1 MKVAAILCLLVVIL
15 NRIDD
20 DKIDS
25 YLLGPIEI
33 EMRNKQWMTINEE
46 YFKEQVERAYQ
57 EYLQSNACAINDTT
71 LEALEKMIQE
81 KKDYE
86 LLQNL
91 VAMGFC
97 PLKKSEEERFCE
109 EISNTTAEFQF
120 PSDLLTLEET
130 PDEETTEE
138 QTTDEPLPIQ
148 IQEAPEIFI
157 VKLVALLILL
167 VVSLSFTMKVNDLL
181 ISLSSPVVSLTMN
194 VADLLIFPVVSL
206 TLRVTDLLFV
216 PVISITIVAADFL
229 FIPAVTLVIKATVLI
244 LLLVGCITM
253 RLAAYVIHLV
263 FSITMIVSALLI
275 FLLFSLITLGAS
287 VPFILVGCI
296 IMKVAKFLN
305 TENTDQ
311 PTTSSHLKPV
321 LDSKLEG
328 ITELRCRIASRIV
341 KAAQTTADGKE
352 ILTPRSP

>member
-1 MKVAAILCLLVVIL
+1 MGDRHRDKTLRIPSQEVSDIPIMKVAAILCLLVAIL

-97 PLKKSEEERFCE
+97 PLKKSGEERFCE

-138 QTTDEPLPIQ
+138 QTSDEPLPIQ

-157 VKLVALLILL
+157 VKLVALLFLL

-181 ISLSSPVVSLTMN
+181 
-194 VADLLIFPVVSL
+194 
-206 TLRVTDLLFV
+206 FV
-216 PVISITIVAADFL
+216 PVISITIVAADLL
-229 FIPAVTLVIKATVLI
+229 FIPAVTLAIKATVLI

-263 FSITMIVSALLI
+263 LSITMIVSALLI
-275 FLLFSLITLGAS
+275 FLLFSLITMGAS

-296 IMKVAKFLN
+296 ITKVAKFLN

-311 PTTSSHLKPV
+311 PTTSAHLKPV

>member
-1 MKVAAILCLLVVIL
+1 
-15 NRIDD
+15 
-20 DKIDS
+20 
-25 YLLGPIEI
+25 
-33 EMRNKQWMTINEE
+33 MRNKQWMTINEE

-148 IQEAPEIFI
+148 NQEAPEIFI
-157 VKLVALLILL
+157 VKLLGKASAVLLNHIEGA
-167 VVSLSFTMKVNDLL
+167 T
-181 ISLSSPVVSLTMN
+181 LT
-194 VADLLIFPVVSL
+194 I
-206 TLRVTDLLFV
+206 R
-216 PVISITIVAADFL
+216 
-229 FIPAVTLVIKATVLI
+229 
-244 LLLVGCITM
+244 G
-253 RLAAYVIHLV
+253 
-263 FSITMIVSALLI
+263 
-275 FLLFSLITLGAS
+275 GAW
-287 VPFILVGCI
+287 
-296 IMKVAKFLN
+296 
-305 TENTDQ
+305 
-311 PTTSSHLKPV
+311 
-321 LDSKLEG
+321 
-328 ITELRCRIASRIV
+328 
-341 KAAQTTADGKE
+341 
-352 ILTPRSP
+352 

>member
-1 MKVAAILCLLVVIL
+1 MGDRHRDKTLRIPSQEVSDIPIMKVAAILCLLVAIL

-46 YFKEQVERAYQ
+46 YFKDQVERAYQ

-91 VAMGFC
+91 VSMGFC

-120 PSDLLTLEET
+120 PSDLLTLKET
-130 PDEETTEE
+130 PDEETTGE

-148 IQEAPEIFI
+148 NQEAPEIFI
-157 VKLVALLILL
+157 VKLVALLIL
-167 VVSLSFTMKVNDLL
+167 
-181 ISLSSPVVSLTMN
+181 PVV
-194 VADLLIFPVVSL
+194 
-206 TLRVTDLLFV
+206 
-216 PVISITIVAADFL
+216 SITIVAADLL

-253 RLAAYVIHLV
+253 RLAAHLIHLV
-263 FSITMIVSALLI
+263 LSITMIVSALLI
-275 FLLFSLITLGAS
+275 FLLFSLITMGAS
-287 VPFILVGCI
+287 IPFILVGCI

-311 PTTSSHLKPV
+311 PTTLAHLKPV

-328 ITELRCRIASRIV
+328 ITEMRCRIASRIV
-341 KAAQTTADGKE
+341 KAAQTTADGRE